1 MHVCLKIMLLNYLT
15 LVNTK
20 CWSYENMQ
28 ILMLSFAH
36 YYFLVYHYF
45 CILPEGKQMT
55 STQIYSHIT
64 ENASL
69 EPAKY
74 FSYKKDLDVIV
85 RSKLGSMPLWSN
97 ENGRE

>member
-1 MHVCLKIMLLNYLT
+1 MHD
-15 LVNTK
+15 
-20 CWSYENMQ
+20 NMQ